1 MKRLSSKSNLSP
13 PAEKQN
19 SYRPNGDKHG
29 NTNDDRR
36 KQPPSVL
43 LKKRISQ
50 PQKTDKLRHKEHGMI
65 TESRNNITAEK
76 G

>member
-19 SYRPNGDKHG
+19 SHCPNRDKHG

-43 LKKRISQ
+43 LKKRITQ
-50 PQKTDKLRHKEHGMI
+50 PQKTDELRHKEHWVI
-65 TESRNNITAEK
+65 PESRNNIAAEK